1 MAAVRVWS
9 KPARAVLTFAG
20 AGLGAG
26 TLAFLAALFLHVA
39 PENALSRE
47 YRVELN
53 AVVYPEFE
61 QNWQLFAPD
70 PLQREVTV
78 FARVQTIADDGRI
91 TTRDWRSLTA
101 GDLAAIRHDPAPSHL
116 DQNLL
121 RRAWD
126 FYATTHPDGDGPSA
140 GGSRGRL
147 AEEYLKR
154 IALQR
159 IGFGG
164 ERVLQVQL
172 RADTRAVAPPAWSD
186 EQVDTSP
193 HAREL
198 PWWPVQD
205 EDRRGLS

>member
-1 MAAVRVWS
+1 MRVWS
-9 KPARAVLTFAG
+9 KPARAVLAFAG

-26 TLAFLAALFLHVA
+26 TLAFLGVLFLQVA
-39 PENALSRE
+39 PENSVSRE
-47 YRVELN
+47 YRAQLD

-78 FARVQTIADDGRI
+78 AARVQTIADDGRI
-91 TTRDWRSLTA
+91 TTLDWHSLTA

-126 FYATTHPDGDGPSA
+126 FYVTTHPDGDGPA
-140 GGSRGRL
+140 AAGSRGRL
-147 AEEYLKR
+147 AEQYLKR

-159 IGFGG
+159 IGPGG

-172 RADTRAVAPPAWSD
+172 RVDTAAIAPPAWSE
-186 EQVDTSP
+186 EQVDTSV
-193 HAREL
+193 HSREL
-198 PWWPVQD
+198 PWWPVRA
-205 EDRRGLS
+205 EDWRGLA

>member
-1 MAAVRVWS
+1 MRVWS
-9 KPARAVLTFAG
+9 KPARAVLAVAG
-20 AGLGAG
+20 AGLAAC

-39 PENALSRE
+39 PENSVSRE
-47 YRVELN
+47 YRAQLN

-78 FARVQTIADDGRI
+78 SARVQTVADDGRV
-91 TTRDWRSLTA
+91 TTRDWHPLSA
-101 GDLAAIRHDPAPSHL
+101 QDLAAVRHDPAPSHL

-126 FYATTHPDGDGPSA
+126 LYASTHPDGDGPSPA
-140 GGSRGRL
+140 GSRGRI
-147 AEEYLKR
+147 AEQYLKR

-159 IGFGG
+159 IGRAG

-172 RADTRAVAPPAWSD
+172 RVDTATLAPPAWSQ
-186 EQVDTSP
+186 EQVDTSV
-193 HAREL
+193 HSREL

-205 EDRRGLS
+205 EDWRGLE